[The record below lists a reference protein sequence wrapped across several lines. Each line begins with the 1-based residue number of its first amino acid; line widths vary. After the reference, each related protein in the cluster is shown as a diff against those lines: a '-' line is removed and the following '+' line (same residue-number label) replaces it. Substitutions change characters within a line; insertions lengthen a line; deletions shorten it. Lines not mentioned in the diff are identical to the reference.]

1 MPHTCRRA
9 LATAAL
15 ATALLVPASAASA
28 DPVGEC
34 QALTT
39 NQVETGQCLQTD
51 RGAADQVLATE
62 LDALLRR
69 ADELD
74 RVTGR
79 PAARPAVEASQVQW
93 QAYRE
98 ANCAVPFAL
107 AAGASGAGHFQ
118 TGCMVTMARTRAA
131 ELRALAAGG

>member
-1 MPHTCRRA
+1 V
-9 LATAAL
+9 LAA
-15 ATALLVPASAASA
+15 ALLVPASAASA

-51 RGAADQVLATE
+51 LGAADHVMATA
-62 LDALLRR
+62 LDALLQK

-74 RVTGR
+74 QVTGR
-79 PAARPAVEASQVQW
+79 PEARPAVEASQVQW
-93 QAYRE
+93 QAYRM

-107 AAGASGAGHFQ
+107 AAGASGAGQFQ
-118 TGCMVTMARTRAA
+118 LGCMVTMARARAA